1 MLFKILVILAL
12 ALILLSLGTA
22 LFMLVQDK
30 GKSDRSVKALTY
42 RIGLSVALFLFL
54 MIGYATG
61 IITPHGL

>member
-1 MLFKILVILAL
+1 MVFKILVILAL

>member
-1 MLFKILVILAL
+1 MVFKILVILAL

-61 IITPHGL
+61 IVTPHGL